1 MRVHIPL
8 VAAICR
14 TVLVLIMNIKNKKV
28 IIQNFIVPILLIG
41 LCFLKANKGIDL
53 SDAGYNI
60 DYFQH
65 YEDYSGQA
73 VISIWGS
80 ILFGHL
86 LTALPGGNSWLGI
99 TLYCQCIW
107 CGLALTAYY
116 FCKRY
121 FNAYMVA
128 ISEALAILY
137 CWNPSVVL
145 YDYLSF
151 FLFQIGIILLIRGLE
166 KESWKYMLLAGVTL
180 GVDVFVRIPNVVYCA
195 TIGIVWGYAFWKKRE
210 WKWTLQRTLTCI
222 AGYGMGMV
230 IPLGGIIMKY
240 GWQEF
245 KIAIYNL
252 FVVSESSSN
261 YGIGYMATA
270 TLRTIFNEWCNIKL
284 SWNPTTATMLPIT
297 SFILLIGIL
306 ACLFDLFI
314 SKDTI
319 YRVLDLTYLGVLYV
333 TPLGSNNGVYL
344 SMLNMFLLLP
354 IEIAAILRVLKK
366 ISIKSSKIAVGAGV
380 CCGMLALILG
390 IEIVL
395 FGVKFTWKD
404 APVIKIDNPDS
415 YLNGMQTS
423 TERAEELQN
432 LEEIFYRNGWKGRY
446 GILYCDAPGLA
457 PVLNLKPIML
467 SQWSDWYTYTDDN
480 FEKGIIKAQQLVM
493 SQEEPIV
500 ILNKPYYEVYEGIAP
515 EENTDSVT
523 ITEKYYMLAKFLR
536 DNGYE
541 CMYSTDNYKIYICEK
556 VK

>member
-1 MRVHIPL
+1 M
-8 VAAICR
+8 
-14 TVLVLIMNIKNKKV
+14 IMNFKNKKT
-28 IIQNFIVPILLIG
+28 IFQNFIIPILLVG
-41 LCFLKANKGIDL
+41 LCFIEANKGIDL

-65 YEDYSGQA
+65 YGDYSGQA

-80 ILFGHL
+80 VLIGHL
-86 LTALPGGNSWLGI
+86 FTMLPGGNSWLGI
-99 TLYCQCIW
+99 TVYCQCIW
-107 CGLALTAYY
+107 CGLALTAYF

-151 FLFQIGIILLIRGLE
+151 LLFQIGIILLIRGLE
-166 KESWKYMLLAGVTL
+166 KNSWKYMLFAGIAL
-180 GVDVFVRIPNVVYCA
+180 GLDVFVRIPNIVYCA
-195 TIGIVWGYAFWKKRE
+195 TIGVLWGYALFEKKK
-210 WKWTLQRTLTCI
+210 WKWTVQRTLTCI
-222 AGYGMGMV
+222 AGYGLGMV
-230 IPLGGIIMKY
+230 IPFCGIIMKY
-240 GWQEF
+240 GWNEF

-252 FVVSESSSN
+252 FIVSESSSN

-270 TLRTIFNEWCNIKL
+270 TLKTIFSEWCHIRL

-306 ACLFDLFI
+306 VCLIDLFM

-319 YRVLDLTYLGVLYV
+319 CRILDLTYLGVLYV

-354 IEIAAILRVLKK
+354 IEIAVIQRLLKK
-366 ISIKSSKIAVGAGV
+366 ISARLFKIAAGAGV
-380 CCGMLALILG
+380 CCGALALILG

-404 APVIKIDNPDS
+404 APATKIDNYDS
-415 YLNGMQTS
+415 YLNGMLTS
-423 TERAEELQN
+423 ADRSEELQY
-432 LEEIFYRNGWKGRY
+432 LEEVFQMNGWNGRY

-457 PVLNLKPIML
+457 SILNLKPVML
-467 SQWSDWYTYTDDN
+467 SQWPDWFAFTDDN
-480 FEKGIIKAQQLVM
+480 FEKGIMKAQQLVEKR
-493 SQEEPIV
+493 EEPIV
-500 ILNKPYYEVYEGIAP
+500 ILNQPYYEVYEGIAP
-515 EENTDSVT
+515 EENSDSVW
-523 ITEKYYMLAKFLR
+523 ITEKYYLLAKFLR

-541 CMYSTDNYKIYICEK
+541 CMYSTDNYKIFMRENAK
-556 VK
+556 